1 MMKYGG
7 LNESE
12 LQKVELEMILR
23 ETVAGIAMCSPHS
36 EGVKL
41 EYTNEGFFELFGYT
55 RDEYET
61 LPQEVRLNLFHYN
74 DFMNIISRVNTDYK
88 PGEVQKFECR
98 CNKKNGEVAWAL
110 FSVRKPHDAKDGEQR
125 FICNI
130 VDITEMK
137 HLQMKIQE
145 EKERYELIEEI
156 SDDIMFNYDVATD
169 VLECSPKILRT
180 LRTATRVED
189 AIEYITYGNVF
200 DHRDVPLFIEAVSNA
215 LSGKRINIFDAR
227 IINQRNDIVWHRIK
241 FAAIFDNDGNA
252 VRFIG
257 TISDID
263 KEKKEKS
270 RLIAQAETDQ
280 LTGFLNKVSTGL
292 KINELIKEYP
302 NEPGTMFLIDIDDFK
317 LLNDTYGH
325 HEGDVFLRE
334 FTSKLALAF
343 RSTDILGRVGG
354 EEFVIFVNGLGDVKE
369 LVEEKAKEIEKICH
383 SVKLEKATDR
393 VMSCSIGVAIYPETG
408 MDYNDLF
415 EKADEAMYYVKK
427 HGKNG
432 YAFAE

>member
-1 MMKYGG
+1 MLYGG
-7 LNESE
+7 KMESE
-12 LQKVELEMILR
+12 LEKAELEMILSD
-23 ETVAGIAMCSPHS
+23 TVAGIAMVSPHS

-41 EYTNEGFFELFGYT
+41 EYTNEGFFALFGYT

-61 LPQEVRLNLFHYN
+61 LPQEVRLNLFHYD
-74 DFMNIISRVNTDYK
+74 DFMNIISRVNTAYK

-98 CNKKNGEVAWAL
+98 INKKNGEVAWAL
-110 FSVRKPHDAKDGEQR
+110 FSVRKPHSAQENEQR

-137 HLQMKIQE
+137 RLQIRIQE

-169 VLECSPKILRT
+169 TLECSPKILRT

-189 AIEYITYGNVF
+189 AIEYITYGNVL
-200 DHRDVPLFIEAVSNA
+200 DHRDIPLFIEAVSNA

-227 IINQRNDIVWHRIK
+227 IINQRNDVVWHRIK
-241 FAAIFDNDGNA
+241 FASIFDGDGNA

-302 NEPGTMFLIDIDDFK
+302 NEQGTMFLIDIDDFK

-325 HEGDVFLRE
+325 HEGDIFLRE
-334 FTSKLALAF
+334 FTSKLTLAF

-383 SVKLEKATDR
+383 SVKLEKAKDR

-408 MDYNDLF
+408 MDYNELF
-415 EKADEAMYYVKK
+415 EKADESMYYVKK

>member
-1 MMKYGG
+1 MLYGG
-7 LNESE
+7 KMESE
-12 LQKVELEMILR
+12 LEKAELEMILN
-23 ETVAGIAMCSPHS
+23 ETVAGIAMVSPHS

-41 EYTNEGFFELFGYT
+41 EYTNEGFFALFGYT

-61 LPQEVRLNLFHYN
+61 LPQEVRLNLFHYD
-74 DFMNIISRVNTDYK
+74 DFMNIISRVNTAYK

-98 CNKKNGEVAWAL
+98 INKKNGEVAWAL
-110 FSVRKPHDAKDGEQR
+110 FSVRKPHSAQENEQR

-137 HLQMKIQE
+137 RLQIRIQE

-169 VLECSPKILRT
+169 TLECSPKILRT

-189 AIEYITYGNVF
+189 AIEYITYGNVL
-200 DHRDVPLFIEAVSNA
+200 DHRDIPLFIEAVSNA

-227 IINQRNDIVWHRIK
+227 IINQRNDVVWHRIK
-241 FAAIFDNDGNA
+241 FATIFDGDGNV

-292 KINELIKEYP
+292 KINEIIKEYP

-325 HEGDVFLRE
+325 HEGDIFLRE
-334 FTSKLALAF
+334 FTSKLTLAF

-383 SVKLEKATDR
+383 SVKLEKAKDR

-408 MDYNDLF
+408 MDYNELF

>member
-1 MMKYGG
+1 MLYGG
-7 LNESE
+7 KMESE
-12 LQKVELEMILR
+12 LEKAELEMILSD
-23 ETVAGIAMCSPHS
+23 TVAGIAMVSPHS

-41 EYTNEGFFELFGYT
+41 EYTNEGFFALFGYT

-61 LPQEVRLNLFHYN
+61 LPQEVRLNLFHYD
-74 DFMNIISRVNTDYK
+74 DFMNIISRVNTAYK

-98 CNKKNGEVAWAL
+98 INKKGGEVAWAL
-110 FSVRKPHDAKDGEQR
+110 FSVRKPHSAQENEQR

-137 HLQMKIQE
+137 RLQIRIQE

-169 VLECSPKILRT
+169 TLECSPKILRT

-189 AIEYITYGNVF
+189 AIEYITYGNVL
-200 DHRDVPLFIEAVSNA
+200 DHRDIPLFIEAVSNA

-227 IINQRNDIVWHRIK
+227 IINQRNDAVWHRIK
-241 FAAIFDNDGNA
+241 FASIFDGDGNA

-292 KINELIKEYP
+292 KINELLKEYP

-334 FTSKLALAF
+334 FTSKLTLAF

-354 EEFVIFVNGLGDVKE
+354 EEFVVFVNGLGDVKE

-383 SVKLEKATDR
+383 SVKLEKAKDK

-408 MDYNDLF
+408 MDYNELF
-415 EKADEAMYYVKK
+415 ERSDEAMYYVKK

>member
-1 MMKYGG
+1 MLYGG
-7 LNESE
+7 KMESE
-12 LQKVELEMILR
+12 LEKAELEMILSD
-23 ETVAGIAMCSPHS
+23 TVAGIAMVSPHS

-41 EYTNEGFFELFGYT
+41 EYTNEGFFALFGYT

-61 LPQEVRLNLFHYN
+61 LPQEVRLNLFHYD
-74 DFMNIISRVNTDYK
+74 DFMNIISRVNTAYK

-98 CNKKNGEVAWAL
+98 INKKGGEVAWAL
-110 FSVRKPHDAKDGEQR
+110 FSVRKPHSAQEDEQR

-137 HLQMKIQE
+137 HLQMRIQE

-169 VLECSPKILRT
+169 TLECSPKILRT

-189 AIEYITYGNVF
+189 AIEYITYGNVL
-200 DHRDVPLFIEAVSNA
+200 DHRDIPLFIEAVSNA

-227 IINQRNDIVWHRIK
+227 IINQRNDVVWHRIK
-241 FAAIFDNDGNA
+241 FASIFDGDGNA

-325 HEGDVFLRE
+325 HEGDIFLRE
-334 FTSKLALAF
+334 FTSKLTLAF

-383 SVKLEKATDR
+383 SVKLEKAKDR

-408 MDYNDLF
+408 MDYNELF

>member
-1 MMKYGG
+1 MLYGG
-7 LNESE
+7 KMESE
-12 LQKVELEMILR
+12 LEKAELEMILSD
-23 ETVAGIAMCSPHS
+23 TVAGIAMVSPHS

-41 EYTNEGFFELFGYT
+41 EYTNEGFFALFGYT

-61 LPQEVRLNLFHYN
+61 LPQEVRLNLFHYD
-74 DFMNIISRVNTDYK
+74 DFMNIISRVNTAYK

-98 CNKKNGEVAWAL
+98 INKKNGEVAWAL
-110 FSVRKPHDAKDGEQR
+110 FSVRKPHSAQENEQR

-137 HLQMKIQE
+137 RLQIRIQE

-169 VLECSPKILRT
+169 TLECSPKILRT

-189 AIEYITYGNVF
+189 AIEYITYGNVL
-200 DHRDVPLFIEAVSNA
+200 DHRDIPLFIEAVSNA

-227 IINQRNDIVWHRIK
+227 IINQRNDVVWHRIK
-241 FAAIFDNDGNA
+241 FASIFDGDGNA

-325 HEGDVFLRE
+325 HEGDIFLRE
-334 FTSKLALAF
+334 FTSKLTLAF

-383 SVKLEKATDR
+383 SVKLEKAKDR

-408 MDYNDLF
+408 MDYNELF
-415 EKADEAMYYVKK
+415 EKADESMYYVKK

>member
-1 MMKYGG
+1 MLYGG
-7 LNESE
+7 KMESE
-12 LQKVELEMILR
+12 LEKAELEMILSD
-23 ETVAGIAMCSPHS
+23 TVAGIAMVSPHS

-41 EYTNEGFFELFGYT
+41 EYTNEGFFALFGYT

-61 LPQEVRLNLFHYN
+61 LPQEVRLNLFHYD
-74 DFMNIISRVNTDYK
+74 DFMNIISRVNTAYK
-88 PGEVQKFECR
+88 PGEVQKFEC
-98 CNKKNGEVAWAL
+98 CINKKNGEVAWAL
-110 FSVRKPHDAKDGEQR
+110 FSVRKPHSAQENEQR

-137 HLQMKIQE
+137 RLQIRIQE

-169 VLECSPKILRT
+169 TLECSPKILRT

-189 AIEYITYGNVF
+189 AIEYITYGNVL
-200 DHRDVPLFIEAVSNA
+200 DHRDIPLFIEAVSNA

-227 IINQRNDIVWHRIK
+227 IINQRNDAVWHRIK
-241 FAAIFDNDGNA
+241 FASIFDGDGNA

-292 KINELIKEYP
+292 KINELLKEYP

-325 HEGDVFLRE
+325 HEGDIFLRE
-334 FTSKLALAF
+334 FTSKLTLAF

-354 EEFVIFVNGLGDVKE
+354 EEFVVFVNGLGDVKE

-383 SVKLEKATDR
+383 SVKLEKAKDK

-408 MDYNDLF
+408 MDYNELF
-415 EKADEAMYYVKK
+415 EKSDEAMYYVKK

>member
-1 MMKYGG
+1 MLYGG
-7 LNESE
+7 KMESE
-12 LQKVELEMILR
+12 LEKAELEMILSD
-23 ETVAGIAMCSPHS
+23 TVAGIAMVSPHS

-41 EYTNEGFFELFGYT
+41 EYTNEGFFALFGYT

-61 LPQEVRLNLFHYN
+61 LPQEVRLNLFHYD
-74 DFMNIISRVNTDYK
+74 DFMNIISRVNTAYK
-88 PGEVQKFECR
+88 PGDVQKFECR
-98 CNKKNGEVAWAL
+98 INKKNGEVAWAL
-110 FSVRKPHDAKDGEQR
+110 FSVRKPHSAQENEQR

-137 HLQMKIQE
+137 RLQIRIQE

-169 VLECSPKILRT
+169 TLECSPKILRT

-189 AIEYITYGNVF
+189 AIEYITYGNVL
-200 DHRDVPLFIEAVSNA
+200 DHRDIPLFIEAVSNA

-227 IINQRNDIVWHRIK
+227 IINQRNDVVWHRIK
-241 FAAIFDNDGNA
+241 FASIFDGDGNA

-325 HEGDVFLRE
+325 HEGDIFLRE
-334 FTSKLALAF
+334 FTSKLTLAF

-383 SVKLEKATDR
+383 SVKLEKAKDR

-408 MDYNDLF
+408 MDYNELF

>member
-1 MMKYGG
+1 MLYGG
-7 LNESE
+7 KMESE
-12 LQKVELEMILR
+12 LEKAELEMILSD
-23 ETVAGIAMCSPHS
+23 TVAGIAMVSPHS

-41 EYTNEGFFELFGYT
+41 EYTNEGFFALFGYT

-61 LPQEVRLNLFHYN
+61 LPQEVRLNLFHYD
-74 DFMNIISRVNTDYK
+74 DFMNIISRVNTAYK

-98 CNKKNGEVAWAL
+98 INKKGGEVAWAL
-110 FSVRKPHDAKDGEQR
+110 FSVRKPHSAQENEQR

-137 HLQMKIQE
+137 RLQIRIQE

-169 VLECSPKILRT
+169 TLECSPKILRT

-189 AIEYITYGNVF
+189 AIEYITYGNVL
-200 DHRDVPLFIEAVSNA
+200 DHRDIPLFIEAVSNA

-227 IINQRNDIVWHRIK
+227 IINQRNDAVWHRIK
-241 FAAIFDNDGNA
+241 FASIFDGDGNA

-292 KINELIKEYP
+292 KINELLKEYP

-325 HEGDVFLRE
+325 HEGDIFLRE
-334 FTSKLALAF
+334 FTSKLTLAF

-354 EEFVIFVNGLGDVKE
+354 EEFVVFVNGLGDVKE

-383 SVKLEKATDR
+383 SVKLEKAKDR

-408 MDYNDLF
+408 MDYNELF
-415 EKADEAMYYVKK
+415 EKSDEAMYYVKK

>member
-1 MMKYGG
+1 MLYGG
-7 LNESE
+7 KMESE
-12 LQKVELEMILR
+12 LEKAELEMILSD
-23 ETVAGIAMCSPHS
+23 TVAGIAMVSPHS

-41 EYTNEGFFELFGYT
+41 EYTNEGFFALFGYT

-61 LPQEVRLNLFHYN
+61 LPQEVRLNLFHYD
-74 DFMNIISRVNTDYK
+74 DFMNIISRVNTAYK

-98 CNKKNGEVAWAL
+98 INKKNGEVAWAL
-110 FSVRKPHDAKDGEQR
+110 FSVRKPHSAQENEQR

-137 HLQMKIQE
+137 RLQIRIQE

-169 VLECSPKILRT
+169 TLECSPKILRT

-189 AIEYITYGNVF
+189 AIEYITYGNVL
-200 DHRDVPLFIEAVSNA
+200 DHRDIPLFIEAVSNA

-227 IINQRNDIVWHRIK
+227 IINQRNDAVWHRIK
-241 FAAIFDNDGNA
+241 FASIFDGDGNA

-325 HEGDVFLRE
+325 HEGDIFLRE
-334 FTSKLALAF
+334 FTSKLTLAF

-354 EEFVIFVNGLGDVKE
+354 EEFVVFVNGLGDVKE

-383 SVKLEKATDR
+383 SVKLEKAKDK

-408 MDYNDLF
+408 MDYNELF
-415 EKADEAMYYVKK
+415 EKSDEAMYYVKK

>member
-1 MMKYGG
+1 MLYGG
-7 LNESE
+7 KMESE
-12 LQKVELEMILR
+12 LEKAELEMILSD
-23 ETVAGIAMCSPHS
+23 TVAGIAMVSPHS

-41 EYTNEGFFELFGYT
+41 EYTNEGFFALFGYT

-61 LPQEVRLNLFHYN
+61 LPQEVRLNLFHYD
-74 DFMNIISRVNTDYK
+74 DFMNIISRVNTAYK

-98 CNKKNGEVAWAL
+98 INKKGGEVAWAL
-110 FSVRKPHDAKDGEQR
+110 FSVRKPHSAQENEQR

-137 HLQMKIQE
+137 RLQIRIQE

-169 VLECSPKILRT
+169 TLECSPKILRT

-189 AIEYITYGNVF
+189 AIEYITYGNVL
-200 DHRDVPLFIEAVSNA
+200 DHRDIPLFIEAVSNA

-227 IINQRNDIVWHRIK
+227 IINQRNDAVWHRIK
-241 FAAIFDNDGNA
+241 FASIFDGDGNA

-292 KINELIKEYP
+292 KINELLKEYP

-325 HEGDVFLRE
+325 HEGDIFLRE
-334 FTSKLALAF
+334 FTSKLTLAF

-354 EEFVIFVNGLGDVKE
+354 EEFVVFVNGLGDVKE

-383 SVKLEKATDR
+383 SVKLEKAKDK

-408 MDYNDLF
+408 MDYNELF
-415 EKADEAMYYVKK
+415 EKSDEAMYYVKK

>member
-1 MMKYGG
+1 MLYGG
-7 LNESE
+7 KMESE
-12 LQKVELEMILR
+12 LEKAELEMILSD
-23 ETVAGIAMCSPHS
+23 TVAGIAMVSPHS

-41 EYTNEGFFELFGYT
+41 EYTNEGFFALFGYT

-61 LPQEVRLNLFHYN
+61 LPQEVRLNLFHYD
-74 DFMNIISRVNTDYK
+74 DFMNIISRVNTAYK

-98 CNKKNGEVAWAL
+98 INKKGGEVAWAL
-110 FSVRKPHDAKDGEQR
+110 FSVRKPHSAQENEQR

-137 HLQMKIQE
+137 RLQIRIQE

-156 SDDIMFNYDVATD
+156 SDDIMFNYDVASDT
-169 VLECSPKILRT
+169 LECSPKILRT

-189 AIEYITYGNVF
+189 AIEYITYGNVL
-200 DHRDVPLFIEAVSNA
+200 DHRDIPLFIEAVSNA

-227 IINQRNDIVWHRIK
+227 IINQRNDAVWHRIK
-241 FAAIFDNDGNA
+241 FASIFDGDGNA

-292 KINELIKEYP
+292 KINELLKEYP

-325 HEGDVFLRE
+325 HEGDIFLRE
-334 FTSKLALAF
+334 FTSKLTLAF

-354 EEFVIFVNGLGDVKE
+354 EEFVVFVNGLGDVKE

-383 SVKLEKATDR
+383 SVKLEKAKDR

-408 MDYNDLF
+408 MDYNELF
-415 EKADEAMYYVKK
+415 EKSDEAMYYVKK

>member
-1 MMKYGG
+1 MLYGG
-7 LNESE
+7 KMECE
-12 LQKVELEMILR
+12 LEKAELEMILSD
-23 ETVAGIAMCSPHS
+23 TVAGIAMVSPHS

-41 EYTNEGFFELFGYT
+41 EYTNEGFFALFGYT

-61 LPQEVRLNLFHYN
+61 LPQEVRLNLFHYD
-74 DFMNIISRVNTDYK
+74 DFMNIISRVNTAYK
-88 PGEVQKFECR
+88 PGEIQKFECR
-98 CNKKNGEVAWAL
+98 INKKDGEVAWAL
-110 FSVRKPHDAKDGEQR
+110 FSVRKPHSAQENEQR

-137 HLQMKIQE
+137 HLQMRIQE

-169 VLECSPKILRT
+169 TLECSPKILRT
-180 LRTATRVED
+180 LRTATKVED
-189 AIEYITYGNVF
+189 AIEYITYGNVL
-200 DHRDVPLFIEAVSNA
+200 DHRDIPLFIEAVSNA

-227 IINQRNDIVWHRIK
+227 IINQRSDAVWHRIK
-241 FAAIFDNDGNA
+241 FASIFDAEGNA

-325 HEGDVFLRE
+325 HEGDIFLRE
-334 FTSKLALAF
+334 FTSKLTLAF

-354 EEFVIFVNGLGDVKE
+354 EEFVVFVNGLGDVKE

-383 SVKLEKATDR
+383 SVKLEKAKDR

-415 EKADEAMYYVKK
+415 EKSDEAMYYVKK

>member
-1 MMKYGG
+1 MLYGG
-7 LNESE
+7 KMESE
-12 LQKVELEMILR
+12 LEKAELEMILSD
-23 ETVAGIAMCSPHS
+23 TVAGIAMVSPHS

-41 EYTNEGFFELFGYT
+41 EYTNEGFFALFGYT

-61 LPQEVRLNLFHYN
+61 LPQEVRLNLFHYD
-74 DFMNIISRVNTDYK
+74 DFMNIISRVNTAYK

-98 CNKKNGEVAWAL
+98 INKKGGEVAWAL
-110 FSVRKPHDAKDGEQR
+110 FSVRKPHSAQENEQR

-137 HLQMKIQE
+137 RLQIRIQE

-169 VLECSPKILRT
+169 TLECSPKILRT

-189 AIEYITYGNVF
+189 AIEYITYGNVL
-200 DHRDVPLFIEAVSNA
+200 DHRDIPLFIEAVSNA

-227 IINQRNDIVWHRIK
+227 IINQRNDAVWHRIK
-241 FAAIFDNDGNA
+241 FASIFDGDGNA

-292 KINELIKEYP
+292 KINELLKEYP

-334 FTSKLALAF
+334 FTSKLTLAF

-354 EEFVIFVNGLGDVKE
+354 EEFVVFVNGLGDVKE

-383 SVKLEKATDR
+383 SVKLEKAKDK

-408 MDYNDLF
+408 MDYNELF
-415 EKADEAMYYVKK
+415 EKSDEAMYYVKK

>member
-1 MMKYGG
+1 
-7 LNESE
+7 
-12 LQKVELEMILR
+12 MILSD
-23 ETVAGIAMCSPHS
+23 TVAGIAMVSPHS

-41 EYTNEGFFELFGYT
+41 EYTNEGFFALFGYT

-61 LPQEVRLNLFHYN
+61 LPQEVRLNLFHYD
-74 DFMNIISRVNTDYK
+74 DFMNIISRVNTAYK

-98 CNKKNGEVAWAL
+98 INKKNGEVAWAL
-110 FSVRKPHDAKDGEQR
+110 FSVRKPHSAQENEQR

-137 HLQMKIQE
+137 RLQIRIQE

-156 SDDIMFNYDVATD
+156 TDDIMFNYDVATD
-169 VLECSPKILRT
+169 TLECSPKILRT

-189 AIEYITYGNVF
+189 AIEYITYGNVL
-200 DHRDVPLFIEAVSNA
+200 DHRDIPLFIEAVSNA

-227 IINQRNDIVWHRIK
+227 IINQRNDAVWHRIK
-241 FAAIFDNDGNA
+241 FASIFDGDGNA

-292 KINELIKEYP
+292 KINELLKEYP

-325 HEGDVFLRE
+325 HEGDIFLRE
-334 FTSKLALAF
+334 FTSKLTLAF

-354 EEFVIFVNGLGDVKE
+354 EEFVVFVNGLGDVKE

-383 SVKLEKATDR
+383 SVKLEKAKDK

-408 MDYNDLF
+408 MDYNELF
-415 EKADEAMYYVKK
+415 EKSDEAMYYVKK

>member
-1 MMKYGG
+1 MLYGG
-7 LNESE
+7 KMESE
-12 LQKVELEMILR
+12 LEKAELEMILSD
-23 ETVAGIAMCSPHS
+23 TVAGIAMVSPHS

-41 EYTNEGFFELFGYT
+41 EYTNEGFFALFGYT

-61 LPQEVRLNLFHYN
+61 LPQEVRLNLFHYD
-74 DFMNIISRVNTDYK
+74 DFMNIISRVNTAYK

-98 CNKKNGEVAWAL
+98 INKKNGEVAWAL
-110 FSVRKPHDAKDGEQR
+110 FSVRKPHSAQENEQR

-137 HLQMKIQE
+137 RLQIKIQE

-169 VLECSPKILRT
+169 TLECSPKILRT

-189 AIEYITYGNVF
+189 AIEYITYGNVL
-200 DHRDVPLFIEAVSNA
+200 DHRDIPLFIEAVSNA

-227 IINQRNDIVWHRIK
+227 IINQRNDVVWHRIK
-241 FAAIFDNDGNA
+241 FASIFDGDGNA

-325 HEGDVFLRE
+325 HEGDIFLRE
-334 FTSKLALAF
+334 FTSKLTLAF

-383 SVKLEKATDR
+383 SVKLEKAKDR

-408 MDYNDLF
+408 MDYNELF

>member
-1 MMKYGG
+1 MKYGG
-7 LNESE
+7 LMESE
-12 LQKVELEMILR
+12 LEKAELEMILSD
-23 ETVAGIAMCSPHS
+23 TVAGIAMVSPHS

-41 EYTNEGFFELFGYT
+41 EYTNEGFFALFGYT

-61 LPQEVRLNLFHYN
+61 LPQEVRLNLFHYD
-74 DFMNIISRVNTDYK
+74 DFMNIISRVNTAYK

-98 CNKKNGEVAWAL
+98 INKKNGEVAWAL
-110 FSVRKPHDAKDGEQR
+110 FSVRKPHSAQENEQR

-137 HLQMKIQE
+137 RLQIRIQE

-169 VLECSPKILRT
+169 TLECSPKILRT

-189 AIEYITYGNVF
+189 AIEYITYGNVL
-200 DHRDVPLFIEAVSNA
+200 DHRDIPLFIEAVSNA

-227 IINQRNDIVWHRIK
+227 IINQRNDVVWHRIK
-241 FAAIFDNDGNA
+241 FASIFDGDGNA

-325 HEGDVFLRE
+325 HEGDIFLRE
-334 FTSKLALAF
+334 FTSKLTLAF

-383 SVKLEKATDR
+383 SVKLEKAKDR

-408 MDYNDLF
+408 MDYNELF

>member
-1 MMKYGG
+1 MLYGG
-7 LNESE
+7 KMESE
-12 LQKVELEMILR
+12 LEKAELEMILSD
-23 ETVAGIAMCSPHS
+23 TVAGIAMVSPHS

-41 EYTNEGFFELFGYT
+41 EYTNEGFFALFGYT

-61 LPQEVRLNLFHYN
+61 LPQEVRLNLFHYD
-74 DFMNIISRVNTDYK
+74 DFMNIISRVNTAYK

-98 CNKKNGEVAWAL
+98 INKKGGEVAWAL
-110 FSVRKPHDAKDGEQR
+110 FSVRKPHSAQENEQR

-137 HLQMKIQE
+137 RLQIRIQE

-169 VLECSPKILRT
+169 TLECSPKILRT

-189 AIEYITYGNVF
+189 AIEYITYGNVL
-200 DHRDVPLFIEAVSNA
+200 DHRDIPLFIEAVSNA

-227 IINQRNDIVWHRIK
+227 IINQRNDVVWHRIK
-241 FAAIFDNDGNA
+241 FASIFDGNGNA

-325 HEGDVFLRE
+325 HEGDIFLRE
-334 FTSKLALAF
+334 FTSKLTLAF

-383 SVKLEKATDR
+383 SVKLEKAKDR

-408 MDYNDLF
+408 MDYNELF
-415 EKADEAMYYVKK
+415 EKADESMYYVKK